1 MMEHSCGW
9 IPPPSAPTPFCPR
22 GILCSETLFLCLY
35 HAFLFPCSE
44 RVRESQRAA
53 SHPWPSIRVQRGRQE
68 GRVVLAHLAQWQM
81 SFHPFPGPQKSPLF
95 FHRWRCCATLF
106 LSRHLPPPRPS
117 PFLVQAQK
125 CLVVCGTL
133 HSLFGGHLPTST
145 VVMTVS
151 R

>member
-1 MMEHSCGW
+1 MGGFRLLQPLPH
-9 IPPPSAPTPFCPR
+9 SAPGAFCVLRP
-22 GILCSETLFLCLY
+22 SFS
-35 HAFLFPCSE
+35 AFTMHFSFPALKEC
-44 RVRESQRAA
+44 ESQRAA